1 VLIVVSGLPGTG
13 KSTLA
18 GGIALARRIPLLS
31 VDPMESA
38 LVRAGLAPSFE
49 TGLAAYLVVEAAADA
64 VLATGIDV
72 VVDAVSS
79 VEPAREMWRRL
90 AEAHGTP
97 LRVITCAIAD
107 EEVARRRLAAR
118 ERGLALLEPTWDDV
132 RRRAGEW
139 TPWPGPFLALDS
151 LEPADANLACALAW
165 LG

>member
-1 VLIVVSGLPGTG
+1 VLVVVSGLPGTG

-18 GGIALARRIPLLS
+18 RGIALARRIPVLS

-38 LVRAGLAPSFE
+38 LLEAGLTQSFE
-49 TGLAAYLVVEAAADA
+49 TGLAAYLVVVAAADA
-64 VLATGIDV
+64 VLAAGIDV
-72 VVDAVSS
+72 VVDSVSA

-90 AEAHGTP
+90 ATRHGTP

-107 EEVARRRLAAR
+107 EAVARPRLAAR
-118 ERGLALLEPTWDDV
+118 ERDLALPEPTWDDV

-139 TPWPGPFLALDS
+139 TPWPEPSLALDS
-151 LEPADANLACALAW
+151 LEPADANLARALTW